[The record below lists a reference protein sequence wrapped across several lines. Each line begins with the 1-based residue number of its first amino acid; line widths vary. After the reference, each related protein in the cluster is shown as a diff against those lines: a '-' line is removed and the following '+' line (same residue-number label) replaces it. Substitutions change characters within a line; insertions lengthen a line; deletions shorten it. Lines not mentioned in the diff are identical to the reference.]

1 MVSVKS
7 ISKASE
13 APCLT
18 KKQCQGLASLPL
30 LRPSAVWYQC
40 PLFNSVTLECSS
52 SARGGRRHFVLSPS
66 APVTLVW
73 ILWQGAFW
81 GLVLGT
87 AIGAFRL
94 LAEFFYGPSTCEGG
108 RMCPTLICGLHYLY
122 FGFFL
127 FLVTLL
133 ITLAISLATKPISDV
148 HVSVAVRMLWEE
160 FRG

>member
-1 MVSVKS
+1 MPGSGIPALAKTLCCTVSVPSFQPKPPLN
-7 ISKASE
+7 A
-13 APCLT
+13 AH
-18 KKQCQGLASLPL
+18 QQGEEDA
-30 LRPSAVWYQC
+30 
-40 PLFNSVTLECSS
+40 T
-52 SARGGRRHFVLSPS
+52 VLSPS
-66 APVTLVW
+66 APVTIVW

-87 AIGAFRL
+87 AMGAFRL

-108 RMCPTLICGLHYLY
+108 RACPALICGLHYLY

-133 ITLAISLATKPISDV
+133 TTLAVSLATKPISDV

-160 FRG
+160 FQG